1 MALDSQTTPDRAA
14 DGQADSLGVGAAAAS
29 NAAQAKASITSKQ
42 NSESIV
48 EKARLIE
55 AGPIVF
61 FDGVCGL
68 CNHFVDFV
76 LKHDRNQRFRFA
88 PLQGET
94 AEQLL
99 DVSDTESLK
108 SIVLIDEAGTHRRS
122 TAVVRVLRGLGFG
135 WRILGTLFWLVPLPL
150 RNVGYHC
157 VAKMRYLMF
166 GKKESCRMPTPE
178 ERGRLL
184 P

>member
-1 MALDSQTTPDRAA
+1 MALDSRTASDRAA
-14 DGQADSLGVGAAAAS
+14 SDAVESPGAGAAATS
-29 NAAQAKASITSKQ
+29 NAEQASVSPSDKRNA
-42 NSESIV
+42 ESIA

-76 LKHDRNQRFRFA
+76 LKHDREKRFRFA

-94 AEQLL
+94 AQQLL
-99 DVSDTESLK
+99 DASDTESLK

-122 TAVVRVLRGLGFG
+122 TAVVRVLHGLGLG
-135 WRILGTLFWLVPLPL
+135 WRILGMLFWLVPLPL

-157 VAKMRYLMF
+157 VAKMRYFMF